1 MAAMRLP
8 IGHCSTRSSIPQP
21 VHRGCR
27 STTVAALA
35 SASRSTPAWSS
46 SPMAPK
52 IPSAASS
59 AFSPAIPVPAFFAT
73 PMLVILA
80 RSSSLLLTTSISPCS
95 RCGEIDVVAGIG
107 DAGRLGRFKA
117 VRGSPTPVQ
126 RARDRHGYFCGT
138 LRIGL
143 LIHRNRMQKLIE
155 CVPNFSEGRDQN
167 VIRQITDA
175 VKSTD
180 GVSLLDIDPGAS
192 TNRTVVT
199 FVGSPDAAVEAAFR
213 AIKKA
218 AELIDMRKHK
228 GAHPRMGATD
238 VCPFIPV
245 SNVSWDEAVE
255 CARKLGKRVSEE
267 LKIPV
272 YLYEKAAKDN
282 ARSNL
287 AVIRAGEYEGF
298 FEKIK
303 QPEWKPDFGPAVFNK
318 NSGATVIGVR
328 DFLVA
333 YNANLNT
340 KSVRRANSVAFD
352 VREQGRVK
360 TEDGTPSGKP
370 VLGLNGEPV
379 RIPGIL
385 KHVKAIGWF
394 VKEYGIAQVSMN
406 LTNIEETPLH
416 VAFDACV
423 QAAAERGLRVTGS
436 EIVGMVPKKS
446 LVDAGRYFLRKQR
459 CSEGASEEELMD
471 IAIRSMGLGELKPFD
486 PIEKVIE
493 LKIQSTESKKSLVKM
508 NMREFCN
515 ETLSDSPA
523 PGGGS
528 VAALMGALGAS
539 LGGMVA
545 NLSAGK
551 RGWDDKLEYFSDWA
565 VKAQQLKDELL
576 SLVDEDTAAFNKV
589 IDSFALPKASAEEK
603 TARSAA
609 IEAATKYAAEVPV
622 KVMETASRSYALLAE
637 MAERGN
643 PASVSDVGVGAL
655 AIRACIDGAA
665 LNVRINLANLKD
677 EKFKSDLQKKVRKLQ
692 ADSESAFKKIDQI
705 VQSKLT

>member
-1 MAAMRLP
+1 M
-8 IGHCSTRSSIPQP
+8 
-21 VHRGCR
+21 
-27 STTVAALA
+27 
-35 SASRSTPAWSS
+35 
-46 SPMAPK
+46 K
-52 IPSAASS
+52 
-59 AFSPAIPVPAFFAT
+59 
-73 PMLVILA
+73 
-80 RSSSLLLTTSISPCS
+80 
-95 RCGEIDVVAGIG
+95 
-107 DAGRLGRFKA
+107 
-117 VRGSPTPVQ
+117 
-126 RARDRHGYFCGT
+126 
-138 LRIGL
+138 
-143 LIHRNRMQKLIE
+143 KLIE
-155 CVPNFSEGRDQN
+155 CVPNFSEGRDQS

-175 VKSTD
+175 IESVK
-180 GVSLLDIDPGAS
+180 GVSLLDVDPGAS

-199 FVGSPDAAVEAAFR
+199 FVGNPNAAVEAAFR
-213 AIKKA
+213 AIQKA
-218 AELIDMRKHK
+218 SELIDMRKHK

-245 SNVSWDEAVE
+245 SNVSWEEAIE
-255 CARKLGKRVSEE
+255 CANRLGKRVGEE

-272 YLYEKAAKDN
+272 YLYEKAAKDKS
-282 ARSNL
+282 RTNL
-287 AVIRAGEYEGF
+287 AMIRAGEYEGF

-303 QPEWKPDFGPAVFNK
+303 QPEWRPDFGPAVFNEK
-318 NSGATVIGVR
+318 SGATVIGVR

-333 YNANLNT
+333 YNVNLNT

-360 TEDGTPSGKP
+360 TKDGTPSGKP
-370 VLGLNGEPV
+370 MLDANGEPV
-379 RIPGIL
+379 RIPGVL

-394 VKEYGIAQVSMN
+394 VKEYGVAQVSMN
-406 LTNIEETPLH
+406 LTNIEETSLH

-423 QAAAERGLRVTGS
+423 EAAAKRGMRVTGS
-436 EIVGMVPKKS
+436 EIVGMVPKKC

-459 CSEGASEEELMD
+459 WSEGVSEEELID
-471 IAIRSMGLGELKPFD
+471 IAIRSMGLSELKPFD
-486 PIEKVIE
+486 PNEKVIE
-493 LKIQSTESKKSLVKM
+493 FKIQSAESKKSLVKM
-508 NMREFCN
+508 DVREFCN

-551 RGWDDKLEYFSDWA
+551 RGWDDKLEYFSNWA

-589 IDSFALPKASAEEK
+589 MDSFALPKESAEEK

-609 IEAATKYAAEVPV
+609 IEAATKYAAEVPL
-622 KVMETASRSYALLAE
+622 KVMETASKSYALLAE

-655 AIRACIDGAA
+655 ATRACIEGAA
-665 LNVRINLANLKD
+665 LNVRINLGQLKD
-677 EKFKSDLQKKVRKLQ
+677 EKFRTGLQDKVRKVS
-692 ADSESAFKKIDQI
+692 ADSGAQFKTIIQ
-705 VQSKLT
+705 VVEGKLGKS